1 MDGYAN
7 LLEYYFVSNPLDG
20 TVDENM
26 PGVVRIDDQP
36 SIRYHRR
43 QNAAVQSGYE
53 VSTDLVQWEE
63 PDLDAV
69 NIIELVEDNGDGTET
84 VSLEIESRVTALF
97 WRIVVE

>member
-1 MDGYAN
+1 MPGI
-7 LLEYYFVSNPLDG
+7 VR
-20 TVDENM
+20 VDE
-26 PGVVRIDDQP
+26 QP

-43 QNAAVQSGYE
+43 QNAAVQSSYE

-69 NIIELVEDNGDGTET
+69 NIIELVEVNGDGTET
-84 VSLEIESRVTALF
+84 VFLEIESRVSSLF